1 MNEKSKPN
9 YFKLVIYVFIVVYM
23 ALYFLD
29 SSGYYQ
35 KRRDKVEF
43 TSAQIERFEE
53 DVNSGKNVSINS
65 YLEDT
70 NKDYSNSFSKTGY
83 FISTIVDKTFKK
95 LVNGILALASK
106 FVS

>member
-1 MNEKSKPN
+1 MNEKKKPN
-9 YFKLVIYVFIVVYM
+9 YFKIVIYVFLVVYLS
-23 ALYFLD
+23 LYFLD

-43 TSAQIERFEE
+43 TTAQIEKFEE
-53 DVNSGKNVSINS
+53 DVNSGKNISISS

-70 NKDYSNSFSKTGY
+70 NKDYSNSFSKAGY
-83 FISTIVDKTFKK
+83 FVSTVIDKSFKK
-95 LVNGILALASK
+95 IADGILALASK